1 MKANQI
7 KTGLSKEEIKDIE
20 KKALESFKQTENA
33 FRRQYGIPAKAL
45 YEAGDLTGPKK
56 KGG

>member
-1 MKANQI
+1 MKAKET
-7 KTGLSKEEIKDIE
+7 KTSLSEEEVKDIE

-33 FRRQYGIPAKAL
+33 FRRQHGIPAKAL

>member
-1 MKANQI
+1 M
-7 KTGLSKEEIKDIE
+7 KDIE

-33 FRRQYGIPAKAL
+33 FRRQHGIPVKAL